1 MPRSAVHHPPKR
13 ARALDAFLSSL
24 ADGEQDVAAGLAAVL
39 GVPAVRIAYW
49 LPGSERWVDTAGV
62 PQEIDVSRSEA
73 TIVSFRGW
81 RVAAVT
87 ADPPTRLDLDDELM
101 PAVALA
107 LEANR
112 LGLAL
117 QARLEEQRALRRVA
131 TAVASQHEPSEVLE
145 LVAVEV
151 ARHLGADAALTARY
165 DEPGRATVL
174 AEWSARGVG
183 HFPAGEQIV
192 LGGPTALAQV
202 QHTGAPARVDTYEG
216 MAGDYPAQLRQ
227 LGMRASVAAPIH
239 VDGHLWGA
247 VGAASVYAPFPHG
260 AEARLGAFAELVA
273 QAIANVDARL
283 KLDESRARIVQAAD
297 DARRKIERDLH
308 DGAQQRLVA
317 LALSLGVVAKRA
329 EPATGAAIEACA
341 KELQLALA
349 ELRELARGIHPV
361 VLTERGLEA
370 ALQAVAGR
378 TPVPVD
384 LELDL
389 DERLPAAHEAALYFV
404 AAEAVTN
411 VVKYAHASAIHVIAR
426 GAAEWAE
433 VTVADDGVGGAS
445 ESSGSG
451 LRGLADRLD
460 ALGGTLTVT
469 SPPGGGTTV
478 CARVPLR
485 SSRLGA

>member
-62 PQEIDVSRSEA
+62 PQEIDISRSEA

-87 ADPPTRLDLDDELM
+87 ADPPTRLELDDELM

-202 QHTGAPARVDTYEG
+202 RPV
-216 MAGDYPAQLRQ
+216 
-227 LGMRASVAAPIH
+227 I
-239 VDGHLWGA
+239 
-247 VGAASVYAPFPHG
+247 
-260 AEARLGAFAELVA
+260 RL
-273 QAIANVDARL
+273 
-283 KLDESRARIVQAAD
+283 
-297 DARRKIERDLH
+297 
-308 DGAQQRLVA
+308 
-317 LALSLGVVAKRA
+317 RA
-329 EPATGAAIEACA
+329 EVFSFDRMISGFESVLA
-341 KELQLALA
+341 KA
-349 ELRELARGIHPV
+349 
-361 VLTERGLEA
+361 
-370 ALQAVAGR
+370 
-378 TPVPVD
+378 
-384 LELDL
+384 
-389 DERLPAAHEAALYFV
+389 
-404 AAEAVTN
+404 
-411 VVKYAHASAIHVIAR
+411 
-426 GAAEWAE
+426 
-433 VTVADDGVGGAS
+433 
-445 ESSGSG
+445 
-451 LRGLADRLD
+451 
-460 ALGGTLTVT
+460 
-469 SPPGGGTTV
+469 
-478 CARVPLR
+478 
-485 SSRLGA
+485 